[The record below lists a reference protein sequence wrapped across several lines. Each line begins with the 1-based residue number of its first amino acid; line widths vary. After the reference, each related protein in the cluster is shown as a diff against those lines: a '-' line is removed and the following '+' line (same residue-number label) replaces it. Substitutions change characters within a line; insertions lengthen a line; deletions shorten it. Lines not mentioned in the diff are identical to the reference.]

1 MRRCGQTSLLLQNQ
15 SQPYSVINMIVIHAK
30 FRHSQCSLNVLVLHA
45 DLVSLL
51 GTFVNSYNR
60 KDVNDIYTSLG

>member
-1 MRRCGQTSLLLQNQ
+1 
-15 SQPYSVINMIVIHAK
+15 MIVIHAK